1 MWPPSPLCL
10 PHRGVSWSK
19 FLCFRGCCLSQQPGM
34 SSSCFLWV
42 LHSTS
47 IQRLHHL
54 AYTERWMGMLTWRSP
69 SVKRVSRKLPRHLR
83 TKPSCQAG
91 RTTLSESL
99 VALNLNVST
108 FPPTKRNTSTVS
120 TAWLWVVMDVGSRLT
135 WDLKGFR
142 AKMLAVG
149 ATPGWRGRIGKR
161 QLEER
166 HCPSE
171 GSCGRNTAKSLLRNH
186 KNAP

>member
-1 MWPPSPLCL
+1 MASLTAVPPSPRCL
-10 PHRGVSWSK
+10 LVQIP
-19 FLCFRGCCLSQQPGM
+19 LLS
-34 SSSCFLWV
+34 WV
-42 LHSTS
+42 LPFTAARHVFLLLPVGSSLDIHSKAPPLGILWAVNGVLS
-47 IQRLHHL
+47 
-54 AYTERWMGMLTWRSP
+54 WRSP

-83 TKPSCQAG
+83 IKPSCQED

-99 VALNLNVST
+99 LALNLNVST

-135 WDLKGFR
+135 WVLKGFR

-161 QLEER
+161 QLKER